1 VDDVVIVHKNDAGS
15 TELADLTESRLKGRY
30 RIHRAISN
38 QVPAL
43 GKDTPAGLEPK
54 LVISLGGDG
63 TLLYAARTWGLN
75 GAPIVGVN
83 MGRLGF
89 LAEIEPERFSEVL
102 DATLAGEA
110 KIQERKVMDF
120 SISREGNEIHRATV
134 INDVVIN
141 KGAPARILSLTL
153 SIGGTDYWTYRAD
166 GLILATPI
174 GSTAYN
180 LSAGGP
186 VVYPGLEAVL
196 VTPICPF
203 TLATRSVIL
212 PLYFNVEVI
221 IGEKSSDVLLTADG
235 QQTFN
240 LMPFDR
246 IKVSRSKA
254 LVKLVL
260 NPHRHY
266 LDTLKIKLGLFYDQ
280 PI

>member
-1 VDDVVIVHKNDAGS
+1 MDDVVIVHKNEAGS
-15 TELADLTESRLKGRY
+15 TELANVTEARLNGRF

-38 QVPAL
+38 QRPLADEDSPL
-43 GKDTPAGLEPK
+43 NLEPK

-63 TLLYAARTWGLN
+63 TLLYAARTWGLK
-75 GAPIVGVN
+75 GSPIIGVN

-89 LAEIEPERFSEVL
+89 LAEIEPERFTEVL
-102 DATLAGEA
+102 ESALTGQAQT
-110 KIQERKVMDF
+110 QERKVMDF
-120 SISREGNEIHRATV
+120 SVTRDGQVIHQATV

-153 SIGGTDYWTYRAD
+153 SIEGKDYWTYRAD

-186 VVYPGLEAVL
+186 VVFPGLEAVL

-212 PLYFNVEVI
+212 PLYFNIEVI

-235 QQTFN
+235 QRVFELQ
-240 LMPFDR
+240 PFDR
-246 IKVSRSKA
+246 IKVHRSKA
-254 LVKLVL
+254 VIRLVL

-266 LDTLKIKLGLFYDQ
+266 LETLKIKLGLFYDQ
-280 PI
+280 PV